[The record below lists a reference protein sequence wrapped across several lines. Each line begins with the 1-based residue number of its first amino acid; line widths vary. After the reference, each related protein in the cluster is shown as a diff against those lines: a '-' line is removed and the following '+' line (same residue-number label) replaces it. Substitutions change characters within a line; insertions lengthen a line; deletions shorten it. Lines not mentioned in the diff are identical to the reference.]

1 MLAQRGHN
9 AYILCI
15 DRLDFVAFVSTRPA
29 VRGTKG
35 VAITLIQRCRTN
47 DVSTEAN
54 LAGENMNRR
63 FLAISIVLASLLL
76 TISCNQTPNTT
87 AGGTNSASP
96 PASNLKLA
104 FVTNNA
110 SDYWT
115 IARKGVEKADAELA
129 DVTVEFKLPGEGTA
143 AEQKRIIDDLIS
155 TGVNGMA
162 ISPVD
167 PDNQT
172 QLINDTAKKALV
184 ITQDS
189 DAPTSDRSLYIGT
202 DNVAAGRQAGEL
214 VKEALPNGGKIMVFV
229 GKSDAR
235 NAAERYQGLKEAL
248 QGSKV
253 EIIDIRTDDTD
264 RARAKTNAADTL
276 VKYSDIAALVG
287 LWSYNG
293 PAILNAVKDAN
304 KVGQVKI
311 ICFDEEDETLA
322 GIKEGAIFA
331 TVVQQPYE
339 FGYQS
344 VKMMAQILKGD
355 KSAIPANK
363 QINVPTLVIK
373 KDTVEEFTKKINGL
387 RGRG

>member
-1 MLAQRGHN
+1 MKKFQIAFICLSFICGLTSLSCKPGAN
-9 AYILCI
+9 A
-15 DRLDFVAFVSTRPA
+15 PA
-29 VRGTKG
+29 NAPGGGNT
-35 VAITLIQRCRTN
+35 
-47 DVSTEAN
+47 
-54 LAGENMNRR
+54 
-63 FLAISIVLASLLL
+63 ASAPGK
-76 TISCNQTPNTT
+76 I
-87 AGGTNSASP
+87 
-96 PASNLKLA
+96 KLA

-115 IARKGVEKADAELA
+115 IARKGVEKADGEL
-129 DVTVEFKLPGEGTA
+129 DNVTVEFKLPGSGA
-143 AEQKRIIDDLIS
+143 ADEQKRIIDDLVS
-155 TGVNGMA
+155 TGVQGIAM
-162 ISPVD
+162 SPVD

-189 DAPTSDRSLYIGT
+189 DAPNSDRALYIGT
-202 DNVAAGRQAGEL
+202 DNVAAGREAGKL

-235 NAAERYQGLKEAL
+235 NAKERYDGLKEAL
-248 QGSKV
+248 QGSNV
-253 EIIDIRTDDTD
+253 EIISVLTDDTD
-264 RARAKTNAADTL
+264 RARAKANAADTL
-276 VKYSDIAALVG
+276 VKYPDIAGMVG

-293 PAILNAVKDAN
+293 PAILNALKDGN

-322 GIKEGAIFA
+322 GVKDGSIYA

-344 VKMMAQILKGD
+344 VQIMAKVLGGD
-355 KSAIPANK
+355 KSVIPANK

-373 KDTVEEFTKKINGL
+373 KEGVEEFQKKINQL